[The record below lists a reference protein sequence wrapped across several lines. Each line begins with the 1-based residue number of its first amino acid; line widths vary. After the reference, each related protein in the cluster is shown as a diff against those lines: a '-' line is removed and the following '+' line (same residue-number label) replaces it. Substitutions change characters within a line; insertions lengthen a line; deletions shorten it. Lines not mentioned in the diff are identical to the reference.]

1 MPRLR
6 RRGMFRRRRTPAR
19 TQTQPTRRVQ
29 QSPAKPTTKPTT
41 KPTQST
47 ATKPQAA
54 ATNTVDKSEVS
65 TDASKPRPSEET
77 AAKSKAEGILGNM
90 FSSGGSLSKL
100 TEGVKALTSAG
111 KSFQFDDKERK
122 RAESGLAALKKM
134 AGKDGVLTP
143 DDRGNIV
150 GQMDSAIRGEKN
162 RTVSS
167 IANGKIQQ
175 AKNNRGPLRK
185 ALFPN
190 APLISKVGAKRK
202 QQAMNDPQH
211 MATARNQALGEL
223 NQGFKDMGMKTDAPV
238 NLSQGRQ
245 NAQQMSPISLDETN
259 SFKDTML
266 MVREKAKTM
275 GLPEGKFQKGLP
287 VAFLQDVLG
296 GKPAASLLKHQVN
309 PFGK

>member
-6 RRGMFRRRRTPAR
+6 RRGLFRQRRTPVS
-19 TQTQPTRRVQ
+19 THSQPTRSVQ
-29 QSPAKPTTKPTT
+29 QTAKPTQTKAA
-41 KPTQST
+41 KPET
-47 ATKPQAA
+47 AANKP
-54 ATNTVDKSEVS
+54 VDKSDVS
-65 TDASKPRPSEET
+65 AGAANATSAEET

-90 FSSGGSLSKL
+90 FSSGGGLSKL
-100 TEGVKALTSAG
+100 TDGMKALTSAG
-111 KSFQFDDKERK
+111 KSFEFDDKERT

-134 AGKDGVLTP
+134 AGEDGVLTP

-150 GQMDSAIRGEKN
+150 GQMDSAIRDEKN
-162 RTVSS
+162 RTVSQ
-167 IANGKIQQ
+167 IANGKIQE
-175 AKNNRGPLRK
+175 AKSNRGPLRK

-190 APLISKVGAKRK
+190 APLVSRVGAKKK
-202 QQAMNDPQH
+202 QEALRDPQH
-211 MATARNQALGEL
+211 MSTARNQALGEL

-245 NAQQMSPISLDETN
+245 NAQQMSPISMEDAN
-259 SFKDTML
+259 AFKDTML
-266 MVREKAKTM
+266 MVREKARSM